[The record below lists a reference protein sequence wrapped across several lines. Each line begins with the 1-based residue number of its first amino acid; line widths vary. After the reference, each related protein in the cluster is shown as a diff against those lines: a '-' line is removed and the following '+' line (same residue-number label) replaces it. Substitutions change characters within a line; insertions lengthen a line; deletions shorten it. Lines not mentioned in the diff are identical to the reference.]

1 LNTEIAIPPKFWHK
15 KIRRIQDTL
24 PKEYGDAKSLNEEV
38 YRMYSVAEKIIQF
51 ALTNKVSDPVAG
63 KFADID
69 HHFSFESDHSFSLDI
84 DHPFSLRTDHP

>member
-1 LNTEIAIPPKFWHK
+1 
-15 KIRRIQDTL
+15 
-24 PKEYGDAKSLNEEV
+24 
-38 YRMYSVAEKIIQF
+38 MYSVAEKIIQF